1 MRDGDS
7 GDSGDSSSGD
17 GDGDGDGGGSSNTPP
32 PLTPEQVKQFYP
44 SLGSSTADRRH
55 WVDIVVDWVDL
66 SRHVLIVAP
75 KMIKNGSMVDSILH
89 FTTSLR
95 EIDGAGVLRPGRPF
109 F

>member
-55 WVDIVVDWVDL
+55 
-66 SRHVLIVAP
+66 
-75 KMIKNGSMVDSILH
+75 
-89 FTTSLR
+89 
-95 EIDGAGVLRPGRPF
+95 
-109 F
+109 